1 MPTNII
7 VPHLGESIESARLVE
22 WHKAVGDEVKRGDE
36 LADIETDKATMP
48 LEAPKNGVLLALL
61 VEEGTEVHIGELLA
75 VIGKPGE
82 EWSPEEEQAPEEQ
95 PAPEQAAPEPEKSVA
110 PPPPAKPVRAERTSR
125 RVSPLARRRA
135 EELGVD
141 IEAVQAADGGR
152 IKVEDVERYALDHPT
167 IPSHQEKLSGLKQ
180 IVGNR
185 MLQSAQD
192 VPQFSVSVK
201 ADASTLL
208 ATRGEHGVTALL
220 VYFVVQALL
229 KHPHVNSE
237 FNGDA
242 LTVYDTVNLG
252 VAVATQDGLRVP
264 VLHAAET
271 LSAAELGE
279 RIRELAAKAREN
291 KLTADEVAG
300 GTFTVS
306 NLGMYGVSQFV
317 PIINPPQ
324 AAILGVGE
332 PFAFYTEGA
341 NGDMRLTRLMDLT
354 LSADHRVLDGA
365 EVAEFL
371 ATLKTL
377 VEACQFT

>member
-7 VPHLGESIESARLVE
+7 VPHLGESIETARLVE

-61 VEEGTEVHIGELLA
+61 VEEGAEVHIGDLLA

-82 EWSPEEEQAPEEQ
+82 EWSPEEAAPEQ
-95 PAPEQAAPEPEKSVA
+95 PAPEQAVPEPEKPAAS
-110 PPPPAKPVRAERTSR
+110 PPPAKPARAERTSR

-141 IEAVQAADGGR
+141 IEAVQAAEGGR
-152 IKVEDVERYALDHPT
+152 IKVEDVERYAMDHPS

-208 ATRGEHGVTALL
+208 ATRGEHGVTTLL

-252 VAVATQDGLRVP
+252 VAVATPDGLRVP
-264 VLHAAET
+264 VLHAAEA
-271 LSAAELGE
+271 LSPAELGG

-324 AAILGVGE
+324 AAILGAGE
-332 PFAFYTEGA
+332 PLAFYTEGA

-354 LSADHRVLDGA
+354 LTADHRVLDGA

>member
-7 VPHLGESIESARLVE
+7 VPHLGESIETARLVE

-61 VEEGTEVHIGELLA
+61 VEEGTEVHIGDLLA

-82 EWSPEEEQAPEEQ
+82 EWSPEEAQAPEEQ
-95 PAPEQAAPEPEKSVA
+95 PTPESTESVTAA
-110 PPPPAKPVRAERTSR
+110 PPPPAAKPARAERTSR

-141 IEAVQAADGGR
+141 IKAVQAAEGGR

-167 IPSHQEKLSGLKQ
+167 IPSHQEKLSGLKR

-252 VAVATQDGLRVP
+252 VAVATPDGLRVP

-271 LSAAELGE
+271 LSPAELGE

-291 KLTADEVAG
+291 QLTADEVAN

-332 PFAFYTEGA
+332 PFALYTEGSD
-341 NGDMRLTRLMDLT
+341 GDMRLTRLMDLT
-354 LSADHRVLDGA
+354 LTADHRVLDGA